1 MSMGEILS
9 VLVARTTTEA
19 EDALRTLVSSLN
31 GLGALLQIQR
41 MPVDAVAAYREAAAA
56 WEAAKADGVR
66 ADPLLRLH
74 TLVNLSE
81 LLETGV
87 EGVGRTLRDGQLDA
101 QAEEI
106 RVQYRCVCEWAQLA
120 STVAHGCGGDAVC
133 ATWY

>member
-1 MSMGEILS
+1 VRSLAQRTPMSMGEILS

-41 MPVDAVAAYREAAAA
+41 MPVAAVAAYREAVVA
-56 WEAAKADGVR
+56 WETAKADGVR

-81 LLETGV
+81 LLQTGV
-87 EGVGRTLRDGQLDA
+87 EGVGRTLRDDQLGA

-106 RVQYRCVCEWAQLA
+106 RVQYR
-120 STVAHGCGGDAVC
+120 
-133 ATWY
+133 